1 MGKFEM
7 VSAALVLDTSSPTML
22 RWAYTSKRQGNCQA
36 VAGKPAG
43 SMTGKY
49 PSVSIGKRRVLVH
62 QAVWMLKHKCPI
74 PEGLVIDPIDGN
86 KYNPHPDSLQAI
98 TPQANVRKGQ
108 LCVSAVGFSWYARRN
123 VWRVRIRKPGRSSQI
138 DIGSFKC
145 MLDARAAYLRACLEV
160 YHS

>member
-36 VAGKPAG
+36 
-43 SMTGKY
+43 
-49 PSVSIGKRRVLVH
+49 
-62 QAVWMLKHKCPI
+62 
-74 PEGLVIDPIDGN
+74 
-86 KYNPHPDSLQAI
+86 I
-98 TPQANVRKGQ
+98 TSQANVRKGQ
-108 LCVSAVGFSWYARRN
+108 LCVSAVGFSWYAARN
-123 VWRVRIRKPGRSSQI
+123 VWRVRIRKPGRSSQV